1 MPTQWLFLECKRY
14 AAIDRMQKLKILTTW
29 ITDERLHGWIFHWEN
44 WIFIF
49 LFSVIDSAS
58 EFERVAL
65 TLSSATIWALSA
77 IFFLVCIFNIDFLFS
92 IFFIFVSLSAVA
104 SINKLNEKKQS
115 RMKIFCVGFTQ
126 INENWYEWN
135 KYRFRL
141 WNALYL
147 SLSVNVRWVVS
158 FGIRLSRG
166 KWMNIIRFFFKFFF
180 FAMQKMIYKQLY
192 ATKQTLNY
200 GKCFL
205 HYFLCSSSSCV
216 RRCSYHFE
224 CLASSPS
231 LFFQHH

>member
-1 MPTQWLFLECKRY
+1 MAEFFIE
-14 AAIDRMQKLKILTTW
+14 KI
-29 ITDERLHGWIFHWEN
+29 EFS
-44 WIFIF
+44 F
-49 LFSVIDSAS
+49 LFFPVVDSAS
-58 EFERVAL
+58 AFERVAL

-77 IFFLVCIFNIDFLFS
+77 AIFFPPCVYSTLIFFFLSFLF
-92 IFFIFVSLSAVA
+92 LCPCMLWRQLT
-104 SINKLNEKKQS
+104 NWTKKKLS
-115 RMKIFCVGFTQ
+115 RMKIFCVGYTQ

-166 KWMNIIRFFFKFFF
+166 KWMNITRFFFKFFF
-180 FAMQKMIYKQLY
+180 FAMQKKNDIQTIICNK
-192 ATKQTLNY
+192 KTLNY

-205 HYFLCSSSSCV
+205 HYFLCSFSSCV

-224 CLASSPS
+224 CLASSPLLS
-231 LFFQHH
+231 FQHH